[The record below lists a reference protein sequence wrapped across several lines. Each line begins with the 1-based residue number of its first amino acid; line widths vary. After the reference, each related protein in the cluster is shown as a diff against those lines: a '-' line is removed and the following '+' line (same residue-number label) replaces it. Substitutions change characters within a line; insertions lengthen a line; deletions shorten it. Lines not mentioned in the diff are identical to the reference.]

1 MVAAIAPL
9 QRASSGRMEKGSS
22 IWMPISSMPSRKK
35 AIMVVAGMVA
45 QWFHES
51 AIAGQMAKGRKR
63 RKVARKREVC
73 RVYTSGTGDLKTRSH
88 APVRST
94 SVEMD
99 ASIREREMGSMLAL
113 RTAADIALS
122 MNMGRFLAAMHAS
135 TCDTLICPLVTI
147 DMSSLRKVASSLGPR
162 RKLRSALAYAAVLRV
177 WSLREECVCLPN
189 HIAAAVD
196 HATPEGAGL
205 VPAEVGRVRPE
216 HKQQGQRRH
225 ADGEGHR
232 GQREGLDVAE
242 KGNVLQRRRV
252 HGATE
257 ILVPREPHIGEHA
270 EDGNR
275 RRHGKLLA
283 EALSHAGIADGPQVL
298 DEALR
303 RAVLHPLV
311 VHVHSAA
318 VLSRVLGIG
327 RTALHVPRA
336 HWRIQL
342 VHRGLVHH
350 VTTHAL
356 LVHRG
361 HVNRVARLLHADGRT
376 AQPRDR
382 DGPARCVQDGRRR
395 ARQERELEE
404 RQGCDQHR
412 AAAGRLPG
420 ARAGPPSRGDA
431 PGCGGSQ
438 RFPGG
443 SGAVQTAAVLFCV
456 EEGGKAGAIPPM
468 RLAGAV

>member
-162 RKLRSALAYAAVLRV
+162 RKLRSALAYAAVFCASTSFRSSASGVSAKNVFACRTTLRQ
-177 WSLREECVCLPN
+177 LLT
-189 HIAAAVD
+189 
-196 HATPEGAGL
+196 TP
-205 VPAEVGRVRPE
+205 PQRVRASF
-216 HKQQGQRRH
+216 QR
-225 ADGEGHR
+225 
-232 GQREGLDVAE
+232 
-242 KGNVLQRRRV
+242 K
-252 HGATE
+252 
-257 ILVPREPHIGEHA
+257 
-270 EDGNR
+270 
-275 RRHGKLLA
+275 
-283 EALSHAGIADGPQVL
+283 
-298 DEALR
+298 
-303 RAVLHPLV
+303 
-311 VHVHSAA
+311 
-318 VLSRVLGIG
+318 
-327 RTALHVPRA
+327 
-336 HWRIQL
+336 
-342 VHRGLVHH
+342 
-350 VTTHAL
+350 
-356 LVHRG
+356 
-361 HVNRVARLLHADGRT
+361 
-376 AQPRDR
+376 
-382 DGPARCVQDGRRR
+382 
-395 ARQERELEE
+395 
-404 RQGCDQHR
+404 
-412 AAAGRLPG
+412 
-420 ARAGPPSRGDA
+420 
-431 PGCGGSQ
+431 
-438 RFPGG
+438 
-443 SGAVQTAAVLFCV
+443 
-456 EEGGKAGAIPPM
+456 
-468 RLAGAV
+468 